1 MGVIMGFI
9 GEVILHSIIL
19 ATIGILVNFIFSV
32 FLYLISMII
41 NRYEERKRKKLR
53 KLRGL
58 IKW

>member
-58 IKW
+58 IK